1 MTDPETEI
9 RIRPMV
15 DADLD
20 RVLEIAVSLPGAPVW
35 PRSAYETALNPAAIP
50 RRVALVAA
58 AAPSDELTGFIVAS
72 LLPPQAEL
80 ESIAVAAS
88 FQRRGLGSQLFNALA
103 AALRPLGALELTL
116 EVRSSNIS
124 AITFY
129 KSLGFHFRGLRPR
142 YYVDPIENAVMMALP
157 LK

>member
-9 RIRPMV
+9 HIRPMV

-35 PRSAYETALNPAAIP
+35 PRSAYETALNPAAVP
-50 RRVALVAA
+50 HRVALVAA
-58 AAPSDELTGFIVAS
+58 AAPSSKPMGFIVANVI
-72 LLPPQAEL
+72 PPQAEL
-80 ESIAVAAS
+80 ESVAVAANS
-88 FQRRGLGSQLFNALA
+88 QRRGLGGQLFNALT

-116 EVRSSNIS
+116 EVRSSNVS

-157 LK
+157 IK